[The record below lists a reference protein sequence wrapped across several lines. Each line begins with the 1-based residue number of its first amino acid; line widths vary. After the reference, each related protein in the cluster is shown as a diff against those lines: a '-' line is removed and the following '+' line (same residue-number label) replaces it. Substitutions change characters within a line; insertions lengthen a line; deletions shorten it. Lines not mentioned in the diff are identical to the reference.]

1 MGLMHNVGMRLA
13 HFLAKPRPSRT
24 HVPTSPREVIAATL
38 RKGDVLLVDGTSR
51 FSSAIKYLT
60 QSTWSHAALYIGDHL
75 GAPKDGEEARVLCDV
90 DVEAGVRMIPMST
103 FGDLHTRICR
113 PVGLNDAEI
122 DQLCEFMVTHV
133 GTTYDM
139 KNILDLARYLVRA
152 PVPDKIKRR
161 SIAFGSG
168 QPTQAICSTLIA
180 QAFNSLRYPIL
191 PEVELIDTST
201 AGGQRA
207 KAEILHIR
215 HYSLY
220 MPRDFDTSP
229 FFRIVKPRIEGGFD
243 YHSLQWDDSAA
254 PEAPEVAVDPVAVNA
269 AVKTA

>member
-1 MGLMHNVGMRLA
+1 MRILHNIGMQLA
-13 HFLAKPRPSRT
+13 HFLAKPRPGRT
-24 HVPTSPREVIAATL
+24 HVSTSPREVVAAAL

-75 GAPKDGEEARVLCDV
+75 GPPKEGEEARVLCDV
-90 DVEAGVRMIPMST
+90 DVEQGVRMVPMSA
-103 FGDLHTRICR
+103 FAQMHTRICR
-113 PVGLNDAEI
+113 PVGLNEAEI
-122 DQLCEFMVTHV
+122 DQLVNFLVSRV
-133 GTTYDM
+133 GVTYDM
-139 KNILDLARYLVRA
+139 KNIIDLTRYLIRT
-152 PVPDKIKRR
+152 PVPDPMKRR
-161 SIAFGSG
+161 MLAFGSG

-229 FFRIVKPRIEGGFD
+229 FFKIVKPRIEGGFD
-243 YHSLQWDDSAA
+243 YHALSWAKDDAA
-254 PEAPEVAVDPVAVNA
+254 PTPITSAGE
-269 AVKTA
+269 TATP

>member
-1 MGLMHNVGMRLA
+1 MGVMHHVGKRLA
-13 HFLAKPRPSRT
+13 RFLAKPRPSRT

-38 RKGDVLLVDGTSR
+38 RKGDVLLVEGTSR

-75 GAPKDGEEARVLCDV
+75 GPPKEGEEPRVLCDV
-90 DVEAGVRMIPMST
+90 DVNDGVRMVTMNE
-103 FGDLHTRICR
+103 FAELHTRICR
-113 PVGLNDAEI
+113 PVGLNESEI
-122 DQLCEFMVTHV
+122 EQLVQFMVSRV
-133 GTTYDM
+133 GVTYDL
-139 KNILDLARYLVRA
+139 KNIFDLVRYLVRT
-152 PVPDKIKRR
+152 PVPDPMKRR
-161 SIAFGSG
+161 MIALGSG

-201 AGGQRA
+201 AGGKRA

-229 FFRIVKPRIEGGFD
+229 FFKIVKPRIEGGFD
-243 YHSLQWDDSAA
+243 YHALAWAKDEEPARCEAPAGETAA
-254 PEAPEVAVDPVAVNA
+254 PHA
-269 AVKTA
+269 